1 MLINFSPASPQTET
15 TKMSTDADSSNLKPA
30 SLACAKQVVETVPM
44 IMRLIRSGVRS
55 QGGTS
60 LPQMRVLGLLSR
72 QPGASVSD
80 VAAHLDVTIPTAS
93 ALVDRMVKKHLVD
106 RKEDPTE
113 RRRVV
118 LTLTAEGKE
127 LLENS
132 RARTQSIVAHLLA
145 CETPEQ
151 LTKISEGLAILAD
164 AAQAFQSNKKS

>member
-1 MLINFSPASPQTET
+1 
-15 TKMSTDADSSNLKPA
+15 MSTDADSSKLKPA
-30 SLACAKQVVETVPM
+30 SLACAKQVVETVPI

-55 QGGTS
+55 QGGGTS
-60 LPQMRVLGLLSR
+60 LPQLRVLGLLSR

-80 VAAHLDVTIPTAS
+80 VGAHLDVTIPTAS
-93 ALVDRMVKKHLVD
+93 ALVDRMVKKHLVH

-118 LTLTAEGKE
+118 LTLTPEGKE

-132 RARTQSIVAHLLA
+132 RNRTQSLVAHLLA

-151 LTKISEGLAILAD
+151 LSKISEGLAILAD

>member
-1 MLINFSPASPQTET
+1 
-15 TKMSTDADSSNLKPA
+15 MSTDANSTNLKPA

-44 IMRLIRSGVRS
+44 IMRLIRSDVRS
-55 QGGTS
+55 QGARTS
-60 LPQMRVLGLLSR
+60 LPQLRVLGLLSR

-80 VAAHLDVTIPTAS
+80 VGAHLDVTTPTAS
-93 ALVDRMVKKHLVD
+93 ALVDRMVKKHLIL
-106 RKEDPTE
+106 RKEDPSE

-132 RARTQSIVAHLLA
+132 RARTQSLVAHLLA

-151 LTKISEGLAILAD
+151 LNKISEGLALLAN
-164 AAQAFQSNKKS
+164 AAQSFQNNKNHKA